1 MVSVRGRA
9 CKDEVIS
16 FSRKKE
22 ETDVNYAYVDGGS
35 SFCATLLTERG
46 QDLGRLRRQAN
57 HHLAHPL
64 GYGGA
69 VKTYDKELTLVRSEK
84 TVDAE

>member
-1 MVSVRGRA
+1 
-9 CKDEVIS
+9 
-16 FSRKKE
+16 
-22 ETDVNYAYVDGGS
+22 
-35 SFCATLLTERG
+35 LLTERG